1 MGCFMACDVR
11 VSEAIWVKLFRSK
24 ANVFSFR
31 CFIMFHS
38 GEGGGGGGERLFA
51 CEGVSVSYLWNGL
64 LGFFDRSP

>member
-1 MGCFMACDVR
+1 MGCLKACDVI
-11 VSEAIWVKLFRSK
+11 VSEAIRVKLFRSQ

-31 CFIMFHS
+31 CFIMLHS
-38 GEGGGGGGERLFA
+38 GEGGGGGERLFA